1 MQEDFRNVCDF
12 AQKMEFDKNLKIS
25 NIYLDII
32 SKEKSFQTTNLAL
45 LLEVNKCMSISAV
58 IYEPQND
65 FEQSFFVPIATE
77 SFFKECWQ
85 PAIEAL
91 GLQWTDLFSSGVD
104 VEEEEVPSIIEELI
118 QIKDWAVKN
127 LTEEHRDK
135 MSERITSLQ
144 NKLPL
149 AFQRKDVVFIG

>member
-1 MQEDFRNVCDF
+1 
-12 AQKMEFDKNLKIS
+12 
-25 NIYLDII
+25 
-32 SKEKSFQTTNLAL
+32 
-45 LLEVNKCMSISAV
+45 MSISAV

-65 FEQSFFVPIATE
+65 FEQSFFIPIATE

-104 VEEEEVPSIIEELI
+104 VEEEDVPSIIEELI

-127 LTEEHRDK
+127 LTEEKRDK
-135 MSERITSLQ
+135 MFERITILQ

-149 AFQRKDVVFIG
+149 AFQRKDAVIFIG